1 MGLLLVVSGLLGM
14 AVGLGGYLLRVV
26 RQADG
31 LIPDH
36 DQTHGASLEAQA
48 KSAAP

>member
-1 MGLLLVVSGLLGM
+1 M
-14 AVGLGGYLLRVV
+14 AVGLGGYLFRVV
-26 RQADG
+26 RQAED

-36 DQTHGASLEAQA
+36 DQTHGAILEVQA